1 MFATRLERTTTMTR
15 ETMMETSM
23 AATIMAPTHNYKRL
37 PDATDAA
44 DQMQQN
50 HFHTM
55 ILILQRVT
63 VHCNK
68 D

>member
-1 MFATRLERTTTMTR
+1 MMTR
-15 ETMMETSM
+15 ETMMGTSM
-23 AATIMAPTHNYKRL
+23 AATIMAPTHNYQGL
-37 PDATDAA
+37 TDATDAA